1 MCNNITML
9 VFFEPTTGYETRWEV
24 RKKDAKPWRK
34 KKKITCSRLAELQ
47 GPLIAH
53 SISWAALPPLERLF
67 KLNSARGMPRHGT
80 WRNRWDSLSQQVLD
94 VHTNPCKCFKR
105 TL

>member
-34 KKKITCSRLAELQ
+34 KKLLVA
-47 GPLIAH
+47 
-53 SISWAALPPLERLF
+53 
-67 KLNSARGMPRHGT
+67 
-80 WRNRWDSLSQQVLD
+80 DSLS
-94 VHTNPCKCFKR
+94 CKAH
-105 TL
+105 